1 MKVRQFISSDLKR
14 EQIEIIFKLE
24 VPSAKINQ
32 ISSFD
37 VVVDL
42 LKIFALLF
50 LSSLLYWFSAKVG
63 VLCQGRCHFPDDL
76 AQSVHQPPTLVST
89 FLPLTLIVLKI
100 SRYFAQ
106 ILRYFAKYKGTC
118 PLYLYISSAN
128 IGNGTSWYQS
138 AQWLLLIFHL
148 KKSRC

>member
-1 MKVRQFISSDLKR
+1 MIVRQSISSDLKR
-14 EQIEIIFKLE
+14 EQIEIILKLE

-89 FLPLTLIVLKI
+89 FLALTLMIYFHYIENESENESEIDNESVHQPTTLVSTFLSSINIVD
-100 SRYFAQ
+100 S
-106 ILRYFAKYKGTC
+106 AK
-118 PLYLYISSAN
+118 
-128 IGNGTSWYQS
+128 
-138 AQWLLLIFHL
+138 
-148 KKSRC
+148 